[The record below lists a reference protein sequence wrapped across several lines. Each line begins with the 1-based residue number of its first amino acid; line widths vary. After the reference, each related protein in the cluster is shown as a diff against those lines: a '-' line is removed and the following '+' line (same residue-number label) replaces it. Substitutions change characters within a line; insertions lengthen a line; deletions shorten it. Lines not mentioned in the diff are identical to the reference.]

1 MLLLLCVYL
10 ERYISCYIEAIAIV
24 EMSGSN
30 LTQNLM
36 FMCIDV
42 IVQSATGSVSCIL
55 SFPGV
60 LLT

>member
-1 MLLLLCVYL
+1 MLLLLSVYL
-10 ERYISCYIEAIAIV
+10 ERTISCYIEAIAIV

-42 IVQSATGSVSCIL
+42 IVQSAIGSVTCIL
-55 SFPGV
+55 SFLGV